1 MSATRKGWRKHAQ
14 NTDGNR
20 HRIATRAPA
29 RVAPPGKHMV
39 CGNVPPAGLI
49 STSMA
54 APSTAQANAKCV
66 IGIRGSNAYVH
77 LPVLS
82 DQDGVGRLG
91 SFFCDFGVPPL
102 CFVKSRTDF
111 GRVRACRR
119 YWVSI
124 QHKMGQAK
132 QEQLCEL
139 ERARIR
145 LCNSASLAS
154 RFACNSIW
162 PETEGV
168 CVGSLIVGRRTAS
181 GPARKIGRSF

>member
-1 MSATRKGWRKHAQ
+1 VSATRKGWRKHAQ

-91 SFFCDFGVPPL
+91 SFFVILGCPP
-102 CFVKSRTDF
+102 FVLSKAERTL
-111 GRVRACRR
+111 GG
-119 YWVSI
+119 Y
-124 QHKMGQAK
+124 
-132 QEQLCEL
+132 EL
-139 ERARIR
+139 
-145 LCNSASLAS
+145 
-154 RFACNSIW
+154 
-162 PETEGV
+162 
-168 CVGSLIVGRRTAS
+168 VGGT
-181 GPARKIGRSF
+181 G